1 MPLTARAIIR
11 RIETGL
17 IAAVLALFVLFGIL
31 EPQFLSVGSLNNIF
45 RFVSILGIMAIGET
59 FVILSGGIDLSPG
72 SVIGLTGMVVGGLLS
87 YFKVQWL
94 LAIFLTLLLGV
105 AIGAWHGF
113 FTTKLSPPMPQI
125 APSFLVTLGTLI
137 VGRGVAQYLTR
148 GYPILVTPIDQPI
161 FTYLGG
167 GTSLGLPVPL
177 IFLLIVT
184 AIVVFALYFTPFGR
198 HVFGIG
204 GSLEAARVSGIDIN
218 RTRFSV
224 YIISAVLF
232 SFAGILITA
241 MLNAAYPGT
250 GSGYELIAISSVA
263 IGGVSLAGGEGT
275 PYGTLLGVTLV
286 WSIQTGLVMTNVSPY
301 LTDIITGI
309 ILIFAV
315 GVNLYNKIRIR

>member
-1 MPLTARAIIR
+1 MPLTAGAIIR

-17 IAAVLALFVLFGIL
+17 IVANLGLFVIFGIL
-31 EPQFLSVGSLNNIF
+31 KPQFLGLDSLNILF
-45 RFVSILGIMAIGET
+45 RFISILGIMAIGEM

-72 SVIGLTGMVVGGLLS
+72 TVIGLTGMVVAGLIS

-94 LAIFLTLLLGV
+94 LAIFLTLLLGA
-105 AIGAWHGF
+105 AIGAWHAF

-137 VGRGVAQYLTR
+137 VGRGVAQYVTF
-148 GYPILVTPIDQPI
+148 GYPILVSPIDQPI

-167 GTSLGLPVPL
+167 GSFFRLPIPL
-177 IFLLIVT
+177 IFLLLIA
-184 AIVVFALYFTPFGR
+184 AITVFVLYFTPFGR

-204 GSLEAARVSGIDIN
+204 GSLEAARVSGVDIN

-224 YIISAVLF
+224 YVISTLLF
-232 SFAGILITA
+232 SLAGILITA
-241 MLNAAYPGT
+241 MLNAAYPAT
-250 GSGYELIAISSVA
+250 GSGYELTAISAVA

-301 LTDIITGI
+301 LTDVITGI